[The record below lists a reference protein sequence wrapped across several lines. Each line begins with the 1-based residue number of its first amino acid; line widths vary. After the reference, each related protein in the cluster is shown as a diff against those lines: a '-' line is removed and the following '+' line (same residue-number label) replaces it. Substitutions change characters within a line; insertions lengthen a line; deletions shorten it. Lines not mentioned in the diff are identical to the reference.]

1 MTQDIN
7 TGSSHYQIGI
17 RTTRI
22 QNLSLHLR
30 KNKKDY
36 ASRRGLMKM
45 LSQRKRL
52 LKYIYRTDINLY
64 QSTLKAFQI
73 RPLKF

>member
-17 RTTRI
+17 LTTRI

>member
-7 TGSSHYQIGI
+7 TGSSHYQIGVL
-17 RTTRI
+17 TTKI
-22 QNLSLHLR
+22 QTLSLHLR

-64 QSTLKAFQI
+64 QSTLKTFQI

>member
-7 TGSSHYQIGI
+7 TGSSHYQIGVL
-17 RTTRI
+17 TTKI
-22 QNLSLHLR
+22 QTLSLHLR

-36 ASRRGLMKM
+36 SSRRGLMKM

-64 QSTLKAFQI
+64 QSTLKTFQI

>member
-1 MTQDIN
+1 MTQGIN
-7 TGSSHYQIGI
+7 TGSSHYQIGVL
-17 RTTRI
+17 TTKI

-45 LSQRKRL
+45 LSQRKKL
-52 LKYIYRTDINLY
+52 LKYLYRTNIDLY
-64 QSTLKAFQI
+64 QSTLKTFQI